1 MRRWLLL
8 LPLCLT
14 GCVPTTWL
22 PDSSGFIYVKPI
34 KGKNPFDPP
43 SGQLVHFDLQK
54 KTSRIIVEDI
64 GVGTNWPA
72 LAPEGKRIAIAR
84 FSGDPKQPR
93 TVQIVL
99 FDMAGKELHKTKEL
113 SWAPARPNNL
123 GPSAGVLFWSP
134 KDDMVVV
141 SDLSETGIY
150 SVTADTLKV
159 IEKSV
164 PVIHGGSPIRP
175 DGKGFLLLSG
185 EKENQHLAF
194 VDWTGAEQK
203 IDGTPLTKL
212 LPADKS
218 KIEMEAIAATFISSL
233 LLPSWW
239 EDRSAWVGFKRDR
252 ITYAIDTV
260 KKTIEVSDGF
270 AAMTKA
276 KKGVGEEEPLR
287 FDFAGDIMV
296 RLSQFSVDDPVKQIK
311 KTYNKVVIVND
322 KTKKEETLLDK
333 APAQGVFLPS
343 PDGQYLALCLSGIL
357 GDDDAVILVINS
369 KGELTSRINFGQ

>member
-54 KTSRIIVEDI
+54 KTSRIIVDDI

-72 LAPEGKRIAIAR
+72 LAPDGKRIAIAR

-99 FDMAGKELHKTKEL
+99 FDMAGKELRKTKDL
-113 SWAPARPNNL
+113 PWAPARPNNL

-134 KDDMVVV
+134 REEMIVV

-150 SVTADTLKV
+150 SVTAGTLKV

-175 DGKGFLLLSG
+175 DGKGFLLLAG
-185 EKENQHLAF
+185 EKENQHLSF

-203 IDGTPLTKL
+203 IDGAPLTKL

-218 KIEMEAIAATFISSL
+218 KIEMEAISATFISSL

-239 EDRSAWVGFKRDR
+239 EDRSAWVGFKRDK

-287 FDFAGDIMV
+287 FDFVGDISV
-296 RLSQFSVDDPVKQIK
+296 RLCQFSVNDASKQIK
-311 KTYNKVVIVND
+311 
-322 KTKKEETLLDK
+322 
-333 APAQGVFLPS
+333 
-343 PDGQYLALCLSGIL
+343 
-357 GDDDAVILVINS
+357 
-369 KGELTSRINFGQ
+369 